1 MAPRASSRAS
11 LVAHLSPPERPLTG
25 GLKWRWDGGRPW
37 FRVYHAAPDRTAT
50 GRRRYGPIE
59 RFDPH
64 TPPPNAPAE
73 CPEGRSVIYLGD
85 SLRTAAAEV
94 FGPHR
99 LAQICPRYRVTALF
113 PRDDLIVQN
122 LRGSGAMMIGGL
134 PAMNVG
140 DIPRTETQAW
150 ARAIHEDRPAD
161 RRVCGVRYTSAYAG
175 GVSLAL
181 WDTAPEIR
189 IARVGNRAQD
199 FALADPP
206 VYARLL
212 TALVVLRIELRT
224 VGSDDCARC
233 GRRLEPVE

>member
-1 MAPRASSRAS
+1 
-11 LVAHLSPPERPLTG
+11 
-25 GLKWRWDGGRPW
+25 
-37 FRVYHAAPDRTAT
+37 
-50 GRRRYGPIE
+50 
-59 RFDPH
+59 
-64 TPPPNAPAE
+64 
-73 CPEGRSVIYLGD
+73 
-85 SLRTAAAEV
+85 
-94 FGPHR
+94 
-99 LAQICPRYRVTALF
+99 
-113 PRDDLIVQN
+113 VQN

-140 DIPRTETQAW
+140 DIPRAETQAW
-150 ARAIHEDRPAD
+150 ARAIYEDRPAD

-212 TALVVLRIELRT
+212 TALVVLRIEVRT